1 MFDYGLAYNATI
13 ITRQKE
19 EQRRKNYRK

>member
-1 MFDYGLAYNATI
+1 MFDYGMAYTATI

-19 EQRRKNYRK
+19 EQQRKNYRK